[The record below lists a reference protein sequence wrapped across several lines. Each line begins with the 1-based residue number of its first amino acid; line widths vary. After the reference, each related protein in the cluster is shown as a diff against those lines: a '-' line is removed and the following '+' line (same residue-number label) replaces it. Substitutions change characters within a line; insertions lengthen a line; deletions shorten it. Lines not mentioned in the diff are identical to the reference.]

1 MIPAASPHAGQQAE
15 PGPRGILGVPGQL
28 AVQGGVLQRGPPS
41 ALTGTLG
48 HHQGMG
54 QPEVSGPDPQPRWL
68 RLAVSGYVALFV
80 YGFLIHVGQIAR
92 GDYRGYPV
100 PLAVFFTSLVVLD
113 PLSAWALHRHG
124 RAGAWMGAGVLAAD
138 AVANGY
144 ANYVLDPS
152 TGVTTGRVA
161 TVLVAV
167 LAVGLVLLGRRLPR
181 PTSATTT
188 GT

>member
-1 MIPAASPHAGQQAE
+1 
-15 PGPRGILGVPGQL
+15 
-28 AVQGGVLQRGPPS
+28 
-41 ALTGTLG
+41 
-48 HHQGMG
+48 MG

-92 GDYRGYPV
+92 GDYRAYPI

-113 PLSAWALHRHG
+113 PLSAWALHRYG
-124 RAGAWMGAGVLAAD
+124 RAGAWLGAGVLAAD

-152 TGVTTGRVA
+152 PGVTTG
-161 TVLVAV
+161 
-167 LAVGLVLLGRRLPR
+167 GLPR
-181 PTSATTT
+181 AWWPSWPSGSCSSAYACPSPR
-188 GT
+188 